1 MREDMFKVIVERPRV
16 GRSWASKSKLRYD
29 KCEERSRV
37 SGHRLVMESNGKT
50 KHLNENLAPLKR
62 YLHKQIG
69 RRWNDVFSEICACLD
84 TGSTVKMHVREHL
97 DDFVL
102 RKVKREADGTLW
114 TAGRWGDPESVV
126 KSWTELYVDP
136 DDGTIKET
144 RKLCL
149 KLGVPFAG
157 SRASYNK
164 WRGPKKEL
172 PLKKLSATTWHMQL
186 KGIWYFIE
194 LSAEPLNE
202 GVCPVSNNSVYRAL
216 NGGSWWSQDQWKL
229 IRKKQLSSKV
239 LKANNLQNEY
249 NIKEGDYYG

>member
-1 MREDMFKVIVERPRV
+1 MREDMFKVIVERPRS

-37 SGHRLVMESNGKT
+37 SGHRLVMESNGRT

-69 RRWNDVFSEICACLD
+69 RRWDEVFSEICAHLD

-97 DDFVL
+97 DDFVI
-102 RKVKREADGTLW
+102 RKVWREADGILW
-114 TAGRWGDPESVV
+114 TAGRWGDPGRVV

-136 DDGTIKET
+136 DDGTLKET

-149 KLGVPFAG
+149 KLDVPFAG
-157 SRASYNK
+157 SRASYNR
-164 WRGPKKEL
+164 WRGPKEQL
-172 PLKKLSATTWHMQL
+172 PLHKLSATTWHMQF

-194 LSAEPLNE
+194 LSVIPLTDRAYPLGE
-202 GVCPVSNNSVYRAL
+202 GCIYKSLA
-216 NGGSWWSQDQWKL
+216 NGTWQNQDQWRVVSK
-229 IRKKQLSSKV
+229 RQLSNKA
-239 LKANNLQNEY
+239 LKASGLQNNY
-249 NIKEGDYYG
+249 DIKKGDYYG